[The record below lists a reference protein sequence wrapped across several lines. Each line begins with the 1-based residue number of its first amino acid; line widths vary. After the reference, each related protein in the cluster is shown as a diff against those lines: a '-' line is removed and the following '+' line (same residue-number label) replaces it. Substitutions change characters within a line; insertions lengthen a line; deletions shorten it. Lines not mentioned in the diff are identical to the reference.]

1 MTATNEFGES
11 DRSPASAE
19 VRPDVKPDTPL
30 APTLKFGDKQLSVNW
45 VAPASKG
52 SPVKSYDLEISP
64 APPGQNAQIQNLTA
78 VSYVWKGLQNG
89 VSYKVRVLAR
99 NDAKDP
105 SEWSPYSAAEVPA
118 GVPATPA
125 APTASQA
132 GSVGTTE
139 PAEGELDC
147 TEQQRRCRLLLHPDH
162 PAGRGGGGHASR

>member
-1 MTATNEFGES
+1 M
-11 DRSPASAE
+11 
-19 VRPDVKPDTPL
+19 
-30 APTLKFGDKQLSVNW
+30 NW

-125 APTASQA
+125 RAHRRA
-132 GSVGTTE
+132 GRLRGYAE
-139 PAEGELDC
+139 PAEGQLDC
-147 TEQQRRCRLLLHPDH
+147 AEQQR
-162 PAGRGGGGHASR
+162 